1 MPAPDHGFGE
11 RSDGELVSEARGKL
25 ILGLLSLGV
34 GLIGVG
40 FAVFLWH
47 DDIGT
52 IRMLGSYSRS
62 LAALGGA
69 SSLFSGYSLLQ
80 ETRPTLRLRR
90 TFGRIDPTMLVILAS
105 VSLIAVVVALVTYS
119 AVITINFL

>member
-1 MPAPDHGFGE
+1 M
-11 RSDGELVSEARGKL
+11 VSEARGKL

-80 ETRPTLRLRR
+80 ETHPTLRLRR